1 MIIADIV
8 MLDSVDHTGMRK
20 NSNKKRYL
28 CVDETG
34 QLIDLFISIGI
45 RIPDKFVG

>member
-1 MIIADIV
+1 MIIADLV
-8 MLDSVDHTGMRK
+8 MLDSVDHTGMRES
-20 NSNKKRYL
+20 SNKKRYL

-34 QLIDLFISIGI
+34 HLVALFILIGI